1 MVKLSWWNLYCC
13 FWFTLPQFNVDKLP
27 DPSGLGFL
35 IYKVRKLMLILDVV
49 GKMKTEIVRIPS
61 AGLGTEQMQPSRWA
75 YSSQYIQRMHRNP
88 DPENQGLGHFYH

>member
-1 MVKLSWWNLYCC
+1 M
-13 FWFTLPQFNVDKLP
+13 DKLP

-35 IYKVRKLMLILDVV
+35 ICKVRKLMLILDVV

-61 AGLGTEQMQPSRWA
+61 SGLGTEQMQPSRWA
-75 YSSQYIQRMHRNP
+75 YSSQYIQRMHGNP